1 MKEAIYMSR
10 RSVRDLLQPFKDV
23 VDQPYERLRQWKD
36 SNEKKVV
43 GCSPMH
49 FPEELIHAAG
59 MLPVVL
65 QESDEPITEGFSF
78 IHPFFCGITRN
89 IVDIASKGELGFF
102 DGLVYSDIC
111 IQNRNAVCTLKQLL
125 PTMQV
130 EFMQLPTCLNRE
142 GVMDRTV
149 KELEKMQLRL
159 ENMAGCKIDDA
170 SLEASIKVFNRNRF
184 LLRKLHDLY
193 QANPALISFR
203 EKQLVVQSSMLM
215 PKEEHSERME
225 DLLGALENVSP
236 APAQGKRLFLSGHL
250 CQGPKADILE
260 LIEGM
265 GGIFTDDDLYT
276 GYRYYALDVPEEG
289 SPMESLANRYLDSSL
304 PIPTRSDP
312 AARWE
317 DFVVDKARESRA
329 QGVVVL
335 VAKYC
340 EPHLFIYP
348 FIKEALDKAGIPHI
362 MLETEHEVVSL
373 EGLRTR
379 LQAFIEMLG

>member
-1 MKEAIYMSR
+1 MKEAIYMSK
-10 RSVRDLLQPFKDV
+10 RSVGDLMQPFRDV
-23 VDQPYERLRQWKD
+23 VDRPYERLRQWKE
-36 SNEKKVV
+36 SNDMNVV

-65 QESDEPITEGFSF
+65 QESDEPITDGFSYV
-78 IHPFFCGITRN
+78 HPFFCGITRN
-89 IVDIASKGELGFF
+89 IIDIASKGELSFF
-102 DGLVYSDIC
+102 DALIYSDIC
-111 IQNRNAVCTLKQLL
+111 IQNRNAVCTLKQVL
-125 PTMQV
+125 PDMRV
-130 EFMQLPTCLNRE
+130 EFLQLPTCLNRE

-149 KELEKMQLRL
+149 KELEQMRLRL
-159 ENMAGCKIDDA
+159 ENMAGRKIDDA
-170 SLEASIKVFNRNRF
+170 SLEESIGVFNRNRF

-193 QANPALISFR
+193 MANPTLISFR
-203 EKQLVVQSSMLM
+203 EKQLAVQSSMLM
-215 PKEEHSERME
+215 PKEEHTTLLE
-225 DLLGALENVSP
+225 DLLGAFENVSSSP
-236 APAQGKRLFLSGHL
+236 AEGKRLFLSGHL

-265 GGIFTDDDLYT
+265 GGVFTDDDLYT
-276 GYRYYALDVPEEG
+276 GYRYYALDAPING
-289 SPMESLANRYLDSSL
+289 NPIESLAKRYLDSSL

-312 AARWE
+312 TIRWE
-317 DFVVDKARESRA
+317 DFVVDKARDSGA

-373 EGLRTR
+373 EGMRTR